1 MKLRLNK
8 RSAEGASSQSGA
20 LSPIGVEFGASSLKA
35 IQVTGETPDLVA
47 AACLPTPDE
56 LLDRPI
62 DRLGFQLEN
71 LPRMIRRGGFR
82 SKRIACVV
90 PGDRLF
96 CKHMQCGRSEGVE
109 ISDLLRVAVP
119 QELGCGEGALVIR
132 HIEVE
137 GVERPTAGGKSEVI
151 CLAAPREIVTR
162 QMDALRAAKLE
173 PVGIQHEFSCVLA
186 ASAPREADPAT
197 QPATTLYLDIGWS
210 RTGVMLA
217 HGRSIVFARMVE
229 LGGRHLDETVRDQLG
244 VSMEKARE
252 IRQNLKRL
260 TPEGDPPP
268 PAEQGLVMLSA
279 AMRKAGASP
288 ASRSDE
294 PDLSEP
300 LDMLRDEVAACLRYH
315 ESLFPSRRVE
325 NVAIVGGEARHKAL
339 GDYLSRALR
348 LPGGAVDPLGALGR
362 TGREPSEGLDLA
374 SPQPGWVVALG
385 ACLSTTDL

>member
-20 LSPIGVEFGASSLKA
+20 LSPIGVDFGASSLKA